1 MSQLAAFGVS
11 WLMGNMLRL
20 VCIALGQYLTFGKGL
35 EVPRLQKLQEKGSEV
50 YILADMKQICTQLSY
65 LSVPKYFVENIQ
77 RLYLLI
83 FVSKSVLWMG
93 DYTLITHLG
102 GLIIIFLYSPIE
114 QICYN
119 LFSREF
125 SDYYLS
131 LTKSHTKTDDDT
143 PETIKLVGA
152 NPAPIQKPS
161 LAQITRQF
169 TDTVKCSLT
178 FFGLLLCYG
187 IPYSSSLLPLLF
199 GQKWSTPPLFAA

>member
-11 WLMGNMLRL
+11 TLLGNMLRL

-35 EVPRLQKLQEKGSEV
+35 EAPKLRKLQEKGGEV

-102 GLIIIFLYSPIE
+102 GLIIIFLYCPIE

-131 LTKSHTKTDDDT
+131 RSKSSNKTDDDAQENT
-143 PETIKLVGA
+143 RLVA
-152 NPAPIQKPS
+152 NPQPTQKIS
-161 LAQITRQF
+161 LDLITKQF

-178 FFGLLLCYG
+178 FFGLLICYG
-187 IPYSSSLLPLLF
+187 IPYSQALLPLLF
-199 GQKWSTPPLFAA
+199 GEKWSTPPLFRA